1 MALNKTNKK
10 IIISVIIAV
19 VVIACIAVSIAVYK
33 NVTDKPYSGNGVY
46 YSQQEEGKYLQFNE
60 DNTFSYVP
68 GADEDASNGK
78 WEQQENK
85 IMLTFTGSDSP
96 VTFIKTGDYIYRE
109 DKVFRGIT
117 SDEKLL
123 NNRYVLER
131 DGKIVEEI
139 WFLNDGTVDHQI
151 IGDSKIDH
159 GTYTRV
165 DDILIV
171 RYDDKYGTAQRFL
184 VLDKGISK
192 DIFSK
197 ESIKE
202 VTE

>member
-1 MALNKTNKK
+1 M
-10 IIISVIIAV
+10 
-19 VVIACIAVSIAVYK
+19 
-33 NVTDKPYSGNGVY
+33 
-46 YSQQEEGKYLQFNE
+46 QFNE

-68 GADEDASNGK
+68 GADEDISNGK

-85 IMLTFTGSDSP
+85 IMLTFTDSNSP
-96 VTFIKTGDYIYRE
+96 VAFVKTGDYIYRE

-117 SDEKLL
+117 SDAKLL

-131 DGKIVEEI
+131 DGEIIEEI

-165 DDILIV
+165 EDILIV
-171 RYDDKYGTAQRFL
+171 RYNDNFENEQRFL
-184 VLDKGISK
+184 VLDNGISK
-192 DIFSK
+192 DIFCK
-197 ESIKE
+197 EPIKE